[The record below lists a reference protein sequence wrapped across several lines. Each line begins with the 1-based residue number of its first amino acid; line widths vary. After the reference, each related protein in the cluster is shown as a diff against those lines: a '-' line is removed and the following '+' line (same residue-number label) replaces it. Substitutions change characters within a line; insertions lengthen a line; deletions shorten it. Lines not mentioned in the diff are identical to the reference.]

1 MIAPIR
7 QQRNVMHQRRV
18 GFTLLEL
25 LVVIAIIALLI
36 SVLLPALS
44 SARERGKQ
52 VKCLANM
59 RSAAGACTNF
69 LNEFGRMPLV
79 TDEVGVNAADPDRN
93 LYAYGAQSEL
103 LAWPTALARAT
114 NIPIADNWDW
124 GVRASSFDQA
134 KNKSDL
140 LNKKAPLEFLICPSD
155 RVRLASAYYPR
166 NKGGSNNGLLG
177 PGDPADTGGGGS
189 ESSYWGYLS
198 YAVNEDVLGAEVS
211 ESNGNPA
218 CWRRVDSGLGCRGEF
233 NYPPGTPCSAEG
245 RRLRGLI
252 ERVIQPSDVGLIFEA
267 GRDDLNTSITG
278 FANLITSAQSAGGF
292 LGDSQQF
299 HQTRMPTTRHPQSQ
313 INILFSDM
321 HGGSTRPAKLNPTN
335 GLPEE
340 YGPRVRV
347 SPYRP

>member
-1 MIAPIR
+1 MNTHIFPDAKSGSR
-7 QQRNVMHQRRV
+7 GRRA
-18 GFTLLEL
+18 FTLLEL

-52 VKCLANM
+52 TKCLANM
-59 RSAAGACTNF
+59 RSAALACTNF

-79 TDEVGVNAADPDRN
+79 TDEVGVQAADPSRQM
-93 LYAYGAQSEL
+93 YAYGAGSEL

-114 NIPIADNWDW
+114 NIPVADNWDW
-124 GVRASSFDQA
+124 GVRASSFTEA
-134 KNKSDL
+134 MGKKDL
-140 LNKKAPLEFLICPSD
+140 LRTKTPLDFLLCPSD
-155 RVRLASAYYPR
+155 RVGLASAYYPR

-177 PGDPADTGGGGS
+177 PGDPADSGGGGS
-189 ESSYWGYLS
+189 ESSYWGHLS

-218 CWRRVDSGLGCRGEF
+218 CWRRVGDFGCRGEF
-233 NYPPGTPCSAEG
+233 NYPPGTPCAADG
-245 RRLRGLI
+245 RRLRGVV
-252 ERVIQPSDVGLIFEA
+252 ERVIQPADVGLIFEA
-267 GRDDLNTSITG
+267 GRDDLDTSITG
-278 FANLITSAQSAGGF
+278 FANLITSAQAAGGF

-299 HQTRMPTTRHPQSQ
+299 HQTRMPTTRHPQKL

-321 HGGSTRPAKLNPTN
+321 HGGSTHPSKINQNN